1 MDGIKKTV
9 RITTLILLPFIFSAC
24 FAVRI
29 VENVKN
35 PDRYFR
41 KAYQQIERIHQ
52 NYPDREGRVHKIN
65 VLVYDSSDC
74 EVIKVTAPFW
84 IVNACMDIASSA
96 SEEDDFDFEDR
107 YDFDWR
113 DIKELRQI
121 GPGLLIDIDDEE
133 SRVLIWID

>member
-1 MDGIKKTV
+1 MSRIKKTV
-9 RITTLILLPFIFSAC
+9 HITTLILLPFILSAC
-24 FAVRI
+24 FAVKI

-52 NYPDREGRVHKIN
+52 DYPDRKGRVHKIN
-65 VLVYDSSDC
+65 ILVYESSDRKA
-74 EVIKVTAPFW
+74 IKVTAPFW

-96 SEEDDFDFEDR
+96 YEDDDFDFESR

-113 DIKELRQI
+113 EIKKLRQI
-121 GPGLLIDIDDEE
+121 GTGLLIDIDDEE

>member
-1 MDGIKKTV
+1 MDGMKKTV

-41 KAYQQIERIHQ
+41 KVYQQIERIHQ
-52 NYPDREGRVHKIN
+52 DYPDREGRAHKIN
-65 VLVYDSSDC
+65 ILVYESSDC

-84 IVNACMDIASSA
+84 IVNACMDIASNS
-96 SEEDDFDFEDR
+96 SEDDDFDFEDR